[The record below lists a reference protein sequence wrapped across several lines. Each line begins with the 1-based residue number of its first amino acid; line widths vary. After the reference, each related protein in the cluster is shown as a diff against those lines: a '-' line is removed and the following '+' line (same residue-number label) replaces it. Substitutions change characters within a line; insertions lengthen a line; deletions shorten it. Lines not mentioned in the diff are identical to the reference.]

1 MRYLAL
7 VTDYDGTLATDG
19 RVEPETLA
27 AVARVRSSGRR
38 VILATGRTLESLLSV
53 CDDLRH
59 FDFVVLENGA
69 VVYDPRTRQQS
80 ALAKRPP
87 ETLVRRLAE
96 LGVAPIEVGMV
107 IVATVVPHQSAAL
120 QAIQELGLELHLI
133 FNRSAVMVLPTGV
146 NKATGMDHALRRLG
160 LSAHEVVAV
169 GDSANDHSLLE
180 HSECGIAV
188 GNAEPAI
195 KAMAAFATE
204 GEAGAG
210 VRELIDELLEDDLS
224 RTLKSTQQPLL
235 TLGCRLDGTAVTVP
249 PYGLNVLIAGPS
261 GSGKSTAA
269 TGIIEQLI
277 AHHYQVCIVDP
288 EGDYGTLEEVVT
300 LGNARHAVF
309 VSEVLAFLEDPKINL
324 NVNLLGIPLADRPAF
339 FSQLFPNLQA
349 MRTRTGRPH
358 WIVLDEA
365 HHMMPPEWR
374 HLDDILTRNVQGVV
388 FVTVHPEHLAPG
400 VLPLVDVVV
409 AVGHAAEHTL
419 RQVADGLRLE
429 LAWTE
434 GVSDGP
440 RRAVAW
446 FPGRTEPPFPID
458 LARGRAERI
467 RHHRKYAVGDM
478 DKRSFYF
485 TGAAAQHNLKAQNL
499 AMFCQIADGIDEPTW
514 LFHLRRGDFS
524 RWFRSGVKDPY
535 LADQAQRI
543 EQRSDLAPAETRK
556 LMCNLIEGRYTL
568 PE

>member
-19 RVEPETLA
+19 RVEPETMSA
-27 AVARVRSSGRR
+27 IARVRSSGRH
-38 VILATGRTLESLLSV
+38 VILATGRTLESLQSV
-53 CDDLRH
+53 CDDLKH
-59 FDFVVLENGA
+59 FNFVVLENGA
-69 VVYDPRTRQQS
+69 VLYDPRTRQQT

-87 ETLVRRLAE
+87 QTFVRRLEE

-107 IVATVVPHQSAAL
+107 IVATVVPHQTEAL
-120 QAIQELGLELHLI
+120 QAIQEMGLELHLI
-133 FNRSAVMVLPTGV
+133 FNRTAVMVLPTGV

-160 LSAHEVVAV
+160 LSAHEVVAI
-169 GDSANDHSLLE
+169 GDSANDHSFLE
-180 HSECGIAV
+180 HSECAIAV
-188 GNAEPAI
+188 GNAESAI
-195 KAMAAFATE
+195 KAMTAFTTE

-210 VRELIDELLEDDLS
+210 VREVIDELLENDLS
-224 RTLKSTQQPLL
+224 RTLGGTQLPLL
-235 TLGCRLDGTAVTVP
+235 SLGARPDGTSVTIP
-249 PYGLNVLIAGPS
+249 PYGVNVLIAGPS
-261 GSGKSTAA
+261 GSGKSTTA
-269 TGIIEQLI
+269 TGMIEQLI

-288 EGDYGTLEEVVT
+288 EGDYGAVEDVIT
-300 LGNARHAVF
+300 LGNARHAII
-309 VSEVLAFLEDPKINL
+309 VSEVLALLEDPRINL

-349 MRTRTGRPH
+349 MRMRSGRPH

-365 HHMMPPEWR
+365 HHMMPPERR
-374 HLDDILTRNVQGVV
+374 HLDQILTRNVQGVV
-388 FVTVHPEHLAPG
+388 FITVHPEHLAPG
-400 VLPLVDVVV
+400 VLSLVDVAI
-409 AVGHAAEHTL
+409 AVHSAEHTL
-419 RQVADGLRLE
+419 RQVADELRLN
-429 LAWTE
+429 LAWPE
-434 GVSDGP
+434 GAFDSPGT
-440 RRAVAW
+440 AAAW
-446 FPGRTEPPFPID
+446 FPRGTDPPFPIE

-485 TGAAAQHNLKAQNL
+485 TGADGQHNLKAQNL
-499 AMFCQIADGIDEPTW
+499 AMFCHIADGIDEPTW

-524 RWFRSGVKDPY
+524 DWFRSGVKDTY

-543 EQRSDLAPAETRK
+543 EQRSDLEPAATRK